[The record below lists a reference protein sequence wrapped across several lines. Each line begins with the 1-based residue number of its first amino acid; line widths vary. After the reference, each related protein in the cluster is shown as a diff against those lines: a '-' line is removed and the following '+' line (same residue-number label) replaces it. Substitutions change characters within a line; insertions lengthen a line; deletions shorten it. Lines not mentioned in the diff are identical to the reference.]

1 MDSLQTSCCFCFTA
15 LKNHTDVW
23 FVFLPAVPVQ
33 TRAPAI
39 LFSAGTFILLSLV
52 TVSLLGH
59 LLTFHIYLSKYFP
72 VICIPISFSFS
83 YCFFCI
89 PCVLIHV
96 TNLED
101 YH

>member
-1 MDSLQTSCCFCFTA
+1 MDSLQTSCCFCFTG

-72 VICIPISFSFS
+72 VICIPFHFPLATASFAFLVCSS
-83 YCFFCI
+83 M
-89 PCVLIHV
+89 LQ
-96 TNLED
+96 T
-101 YH
+101 

>member
-1 MDSLQTSCCFCFTA
+1 MDSLQTSCCFCFTG